1 MFSRIYDITKGEGV
15 GLAVVVGVVLVVVV
29 GVVVVVVVG
38 LVLVVGLFVVEVVGL
53 VVVVVV
59 GLVVVVDW
67 APKEARSTAN
77 KRNADFIFSFG
88 VSGNKVKTNQ
98 K

>member
-29 GVVVVVVVG
+29 GVVVVV
-38 LVLVVGLFVVEVVGL
+38 VVGLFVVEVVGL